1 MTRTES
7 PDELRS
13 RSWLD
18 DPELYGWLRRA
29 ALRSQGFSKSSLK
42 DRPLIGICNS
52 WSELT
57 HCNAHLKILAESV
70 KTGVIAA
77 GGIPLEFPVMSLG
90 EYNMRPT
97 TMLYRNL
104 MSMDVEESI
113 RANPV
118 DGVVLLAGCDKTT
131 PAMLMGALSA
141 NVPSIMLTGGSQLK
155 AKWRGEELGTCTDCR
170 RYQQELGA
178 GRISPQDWE
187 DLQGSI
193 IQSSGH
199 CGVMGTAST
208 MAAVCEVLGVALP
221 GNTDIPA
228 SDPARSKLA
237 EASGYSIV
245 SLAKAGRKP
254 TDFLTKSSI
263 HNSIRT
269 IHALGGSTNAVI
281 HLIAIAGRAGFD
293 LQLKTFDRLSKTTP
307 YILDLKPSGSF
318 LMEDFYHAGG
328 LSALLKEMKPLL
340 TTETPNVNGKTL
352 GDNINK
358 ATNKN
363 PEVIRT
369 LLNPIESEGGLAV
382 LQGSLSPTGAVIKQ
396 TAASPDLLHHIGKA
410 VVFDNHDH
418 LNQDINSPNLDI
430 NAKDILIMR
439 NSGPVGGPGMPEW
452 GLLPIPKQLLEKGVR
467 DMVRIS
473 DARMSGTAFGTV
485 VVHVTP
491 ESNIGGPLATVQ
503 SGDVIELDVKNRKLD
518 LLVEE
523 QEIKRRY
530 EKLPKPSESFD
541 RGYGWLYSKHA
552 LQADKG
558 CDFDFLRS
566 RNITESI

>member
-70 KTGVIAA
+70 KKGVIAA

-178 GRISPQDWE
+178 GRISPHDWE
-187 DLQGSI
+187 DL
-193 IQSSGH
+193 
-199 CGVMGTAST
+199 
-208 MAAVCEVLGVALP
+208 
-221 GNTDIPA
+221 
-228 SDPARSKLA
+228 R
-237 EASGYSIV
+237 
-245 SLAKAGRKP
+245 
-254 TDFLTKSSI
+254 
-263 HNSIRT
+263 
-269 IHALGGSTNAVI
+269 
-281 HLIAIAGRAGFD
+281 
-293 LQLKTFDRLSKTTP
+293 
-307 YILDLKPSGSF
+307 
-318 LMEDFYHAGG
+318 
-328 LSALLKEMKPLL
+328 
-340 TTETPNVNGKTL
+340 
-352 GDNINK
+352 
-358 ATNKN
+358 
-363 PEVIRT
+363 
-369 LLNPIESEGGLAV
+369 
-382 LQGSLSPTGAVIKQ
+382 
-396 TAASPDLLHHIGKA
+396 
-410 VVFDNHDH
+410 
-418 LNQDINSPNLDI
+418 
-430 NAKDILIMR
+430 
-439 NSGPVGGPGMPEW
+439 
-452 GLLPIPKQLLEKGVR
+452 
-467 DMVRIS
+467 
-473 DARMSGTAFGTV
+473 
-485 VVHVTP
+485 
-491 ESNIGGPLATVQ
+491 
-503 SGDVIELDVKNRKLD
+503 
-518 LLVEE
+518 
-523 QEIKRRY
+523 
-530 EKLPKPSESFD
+530 
-541 RGYGWLYSKHA
+541 
-552 LQADKG
+552 
-558 CDFDFLRS
+558 
-566 RNITESI
+566 